1 VLPASAEALVCRECA
16 GAAAPGLGTLGFR
29 AVAPGVLDLLA
40 RFARQ
45 RPAELAAGAPT
56 PPADLRR
63 IEEVVGQVRRA
74 FLDHELKSYVVMQ
87 RTLSGL

>member
-1 VLPASAEALVCRECA
+1 
-16 GAAAPGLGTLGFR
+16 
-29 AVAPGVLDLLA
+29 VAPAVLDLLA

-45 RPAELAAGAPT
+45 RPAELAAGPAP

-63 IEEVVGQVRRA
+63 IEEVVGRVRRA

-87 RTLSGL
+87 RTLAGA